1 MTYFSFR
8 EILKNVCK
16 KLVSASLIVATL
28 LCCIHINNE
37 VRSREEVV
45 SGFNIM
51 ACAGAISWPAFA
63 ATAVSSLALA
73 LIPGSRGI
81 KVAEELTKN
90 GAKMNNIAKAVVL
103 AHEKVTSTNPV
114 ELAWTVVDII
124 VAFLPAGAGMKM
136 GKIALTI
143 PKLVTSL

>member
-1 MTYFSFR
+1 MFKVENKNFSLNRLKCLFVIT
-8 EILKNVCK
+8 ILIFSILLNPLNFYSNKSKASYENSYNV
-16 KLVSASLIVATL
+16 
-28 LCCIHINNE
+28 
-37 VRSREEVV
+37 
-45 SGFNIM
+45 M

-63 ATAVSSLALA
+63 ATAVSTLVLA

-90 GAKMNNIAKAVVL
+90 GAKMNNMAKALSL
-103 AHEKVTSTNPV
+103 AAEKVSNPNPV

-124 VAFLPAGAGMKM
+124 ISFLPAGAGMKM

-143 PKLVTSL
+143 PKLITSL

>member
-1 MTYFSFR
+1 MFKVENKNFSLNRLKCLFVIT
-8 EILKNVCK
+8 ILIFSILLNPLNFYSNQSKTSYENSYNV
-16 KLVSASLIVATL
+16 
-28 LCCIHINNE
+28 
-37 VRSREEVV
+37 
-45 SGFNIM
+45 M

-63 ATAVSSLALA
+63 ATAVSTLVLA

-90 GAKMNNIAKAVVL
+90 GAKMNNMAKALSL
-103 AHEKVTSTNPV
+103 AAEKVSNPNPV

-124 VAFLPAGAGMKM
+124 ISFLPAGAGMKM

-143 PKLVTSL
+143 PKLITSL